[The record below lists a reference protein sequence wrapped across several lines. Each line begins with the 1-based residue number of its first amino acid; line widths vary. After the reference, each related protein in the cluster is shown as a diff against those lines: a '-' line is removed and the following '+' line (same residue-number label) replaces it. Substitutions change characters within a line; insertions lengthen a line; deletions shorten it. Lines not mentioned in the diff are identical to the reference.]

1 MNHVSTALRSFVV
14 TAWAYSLVALL
25 PATANAS
32 TEQVWQFR
40 VYLDDTPI
48 GYHEFSVEESSDQV
62 RITTH
67 ARFDVTFLKIPLFRY
82 RHQDVQQW
90 SDQCLKSITS
100 TTDQNGKLFRVD
112 GSTTDKGFQ
121 LTSNDGNVT
130 LPECISTFAYWNKS
144 FLQHE
149 KLLNSQ
155 TGEYLDI
162 DVDHLGEHSIM
173 VRNTSVPA
181 NRYRLTAEDV
191 DIELWY
197 SNNDQ
202 WLGLQSETSNGR
214 LLRYVI
220 E

>member
-1 MNHVSTALRSFVV
+1 MNDLSRYLRSVVV
-14 TAWAYSLVALL
+14 TACAYSLIALL

-48 GYHEFSVEESSDQV
+48 GYHEFSVEQASDHLKM
-62 RITTH
+62 TTH
-67 ARFDVTFLKIPLFRY
+67 ARFDVTFLKIPLFSY

-90 SDQCLKSITS
+90 SDQCLKSIKS
-100 TTDQNGKLFRVD
+100 KTDQNGKLFEVD
-112 GSTTDKGFQ
+112 GSSTDKGFQ
-121 LTSNDGNVT
+121 LSTRDGNVT

-144 FLQHE
+144 FLQHG

-155 TGEYLDI
+155 TGEYLDV
-162 DVDHLGEHSIM
+162 DVDHLGEHSIT

-181 NRYRLTAEDV
+181 NRYRLTAEDL

-202 WLGLQSETSNGR
+202 WLGLQSETSSGR

>member
-1 MNHVSTALRSFVV
+1 MSRRSNFSSTCLLAGLAYSVATLLPV
-14 TAWAYSLVALL
+14 TAY
-25 PATANAS
+25 AS
-32 TEQVWQFR
+32 TEQEWNFT

-48 GYHEFSVEESSDQV
+48 GYHEFSVRRAEGYHTMST
-62 RITTH
+62 R
-67 ARFDVTFLKIPLFRY
+67 ARLDVTFLKIPLFSY

-90 SDQCLKSITS
+90 SDQCLKSIKS
-100 TTDQNGKLFRVD
+100 KTDQNGSLFEVD
-112 GSTTDKGFQ
+112 GSTTEKGFQ
-121 LTSNDGNVT
+121 ITTKDGNVT

-155 TGEYLDI
+155 TGEYLDV
-162 DVDHLGEHSIM
+162 DVDHLGEHSIT

-181 NRYRLTAEDV
+181 NRYRLTAEDL

-202 WLGLQSETSNGR
+202 WLGLQSETSSGR